1 MTSQNIQL
9 HDQQHIADLLPAY
22 VNGTLDPAAVMRVRE
37 HLLACE
43 ACRGELATWE
53 TLRATAHAAIATAPL
68 PSANVLNRALDAIN
82 HEAAGTQWV
91 GAGHIVSN
99 KTAASAYR
107 RGEGGRG
114 WGWGPLWS
122 PVRFLFMMVGW
133 GPLWSPVGFFVRL
146 WLLCKSQALI
156 IHKSIWIVT
165 PLVLLFGTVLSL
177 IAIESGGT
185 HLHIAESVL
194 SLITALSSASGAAFL
209 FGEEND
215 PGLEITLST
224 PTSIRLVMLCRL
236 ALVMGYNIALA
247 AIASLVIAVA
257 HGGSAWEIMQT
268 WLGPLLLLS
277 SITLMLSVVIGSWFA
292 LLAGIL
298 LESLRALP
306 GFFDQHA
313 PLLQIVNPAS
323 WPTSPTI
330 VFLAVLLIVFAV
342 FYAPRQPRLLN

>member
-1 MTSQNIQL
+1 MTSPNVQL

-22 VNGTLDPAAVMRVRE
+22 VNGTLDPVGATRVRA
-37 HLLACE
+37 HLLVCE

-53 TLRATAHAAIATAPL
+53 ALRDTARAAVAAVPL
-68 PSANVLNRALDAIN
+68 PSAYVLSRALAAIDG
-82 HEAAGTQWV
+82 ESV
-91 GAGHIVSN
+91 GARACPAQSLDVIARQGG
-99 KTAASAYR
+99 ASPRPYGSA
-107 RGEGGRG
+107 
-114 WGWGPLWS
+114 WQWFASSVMLH
-122 PVRFLFMMVGW
+122 
-133 GPLWSPVGFFVRL
+133 L
-146 WLLCKSQALI
+146 WLLCKSQARI

-165 PLVLLFGTVLSL
+165 PLVIAFGTALSL
-177 IAIESGGT
+177 IAVETGGARL
-185 HLHIAESVL
+185 HLAESVL
-194 SLITALSSASGAAFL
+194 SLVTALSAASGAAFL

-247 AIASLVIAVA
+247 AIASLVIAVV
-257 HGGSAWEIMQT
+257 HGGSAWEIIQT

-323 WPTSPTI
+323 WPTNLTI

-342 FYAPRQPRLLN
+342 FYAPRQPRLLK

>member
-22 VNGTLDPAAVMRVRE
+22 VNGTLDPVTVTRVRE

-53 TLRATAHAAIATAPL
+53 TLRDATRAAIATAPP
-68 PSANVLNRALDAIN
+68 PSTNVLNQALAAIDR
-82 HEAAGTQWV
+82 ESV
-91 GAGHIVSN
+91 GARACPAQLSDVIAHQGGASPRPYRSAWQWAVS
-99 KTAASAYR
+99 Y
-107 RGEGGRG
+107 
-114 WGWGPLWS
+114 
-122 PVRFLFMMVGW
+122 V
-133 GPLWSPVGFFVRL
+133 FVRL

-165 PLVLLFGTVLSL
+165 PLVVMFGTVLSL
-177 IAIESGGT
+177 IAVESSGA
-185 HLHIAESVL
+185 HLQIAESIL
-194 SLITALSSASGAAFL
+194 SLVTALSSASGAAFL

-247 AIASLVIAVA
+247 AIASLVIAIV
-257 HGGSAWEIMQT
+257 HGGGVWEIMQT

-277 SITLMLSVVIGSWFA
+277 SITLMLSIVIGSWFA

-306 GFFDQHA
+306 GFFAQHA
-313 PLLQIVNPAS
+313 PLLQIINAAS